1 MIKLF
6 DNPSKQLSI
15 NPDDQKANEIN
26 LIQGKRPY
34 MRAFHFSWLSFHIAF
49 TGWFAIAPLLPYIM
63 EDLKLS
69 PEETEDGNIVNVAAA
84 VFFRFLVGP
93 LCDRFGPKRVMALLL
108 ILGSIPVGLSALVR
122 TPIGLIIVRFFIGI
136 LGATFVPCQFWT
148 TQMFSKNI
156 VGSANALVGGWGN
169 MGAGITTIFLALI
182 AAGFNSAGLSPSLS
196 WRVSLVIPAVLCFTV
211 GLCNYFFADDCP
223 QGDWLKR
230 NLPPKQPAEV
240 HIATNNEKKPEE
252 NDTNKAATD
261 QDSEMNVPPP
271 TLPKRDLK
279 TFLLAL
285 KDPNVSLLMIMYA
298 CCFGVELAV
307 DGALTLFFYNQKNF
321 HLSKKDAGLIASLFG
336 LMNLFSRATG
346 GFLSDYANEKIG
358 IRGRLLAQFI
368 IFFLEGLF
376 LFVFPY
382 TLKSLTEAIVI
393 LVLFSYFTQ
402 AGCGTT
408 FGIVPYVNPELM
420 GVISGLIGGGG
431 SIGGAVFAAVFKK
444 YPASSMPFTIL
455 GIVVMIVSFTA
466 FLLKIEGRRLLEFKR
481 K

>member
-6 DNPSKQLSI
+6 DKPSKELSV
-15 NPDDQKANEIN
+15 NSDDQKANEIN

-63 EDLKLS
+63 EDLKLTS
-69 PEETEDGNIVNVAAA
+69 EQTEDGNIVNVAAA

-93 LCDRFGPKRVMALLL
+93 LCDRFGPRRVMALLL
-108 ILGSIPVGLSALVR
+108 ILGSIPVGLSALVHSP
-122 TPIGLIIVRFFIGI
+122 TGLIVVRFFIGI

-169 MGAGITTIFLALI
+169 MGAGITTIVLALI

-196 WRVSLVIPAVLCFTV
+196 WRVSLAIPAFLCFTI
-211 GLCNYFFADDCP
+211 GLCDYFFTDDCP
-223 QGDWLKR
+223 QGDWSKR
-230 NLPPKQPAEV
+230 GLPPTEIHMARD
-240 HIATNNEKKPEE
+240 EKKIVV
-252 NDTNKAATD
+252 NDGNKVVSDTASIT
-261 QDSEMNVPPP
+261 DSEKNIPAP
-271 TLPKRDLK
+271 TTQKRDLK

-285 KDPNVSLLMIMYA
+285 KDPNVPLLMIMYA
-298 CCFGVELAV
+298 CSFGVELAV
-307 DGALTLFFYNQKNF
+307 DGALTLFFYKQKNF
-321 HLSKKDAGLIASLFG
+321 NLSKKNAGLIASLFG

-346 GFLSDYANEKIG
+346 GFISDFANEKIG
-358 IRGRLLAQFI
+358 IRGRLLTQLI
-368 IFFLEGLF
+368 IYLLEGLF

-382 TLKSLTEAIVI
+382 ALNSLSEAIII
-393 LVLFSYFTQ
+393 LILFSYFTQ
-402 AGCGTT
+402 AGCGST
-408 FGIVPYVNPELM
+408 FAIVPYINPELM
-420 GVISGLIGGGG
+420 GVVSGLVGGGG

-444 YPASSMPFTIL
+444 YPDSSMPFTIL
-455 GIVVMIVSFTA
+455 GIIVMIVSFAT
-466 FLLKIEGRRLLEFKR
+466 FLLKVEERRLIEFKR

>member
-6 DNPSKQLSI
+6 DKPSKELTV

-49 TGWFAIAPLLPYIM
+49 TGWFAIAPLLPYIV
-63 EDLKLS
+63 EDLKLTS
-69 PEETEDGNIVNVAAA
+69 EETEDGNIVNVAAA

-108 ILGSIPVGLSALVR
+108 ILGSIPVGLSALVH
-122 TPIGLIIVRFFIGI
+122 TPLGLIIVRFFIGI

-169 MGAGITTIFLALI
+169 MGAGITTIFMALI
-182 AAGFNSAGLSPSLS
+182 AAGFVSAGLSPSLS

-211 GLCNYFFADDCP
+211 GLCDYFFTDDCP

-230 NLPPKQPAEV
+230 GLPSKPTAEV
-240 HIATNNEKKPEE
+240 HVATHDEKKTEV
-252 NDTNKAATD
+252 NDSDKADKVVTD
-261 QDSEMNVPPP
+261 TDSERNVPAPD
-271 TLPKRDLK
+271 TPKRDLK

-285 KDPNVSLLMIMYA
+285 KDPNVLLLMIMYA

-307 DGALTLFFYNQKNF
+307 DGALTLFFYKQKHFN
-321 HLSKKDAGLIASLFG
+321 LTKKNAGLIASLFG

-346 GFLSDYANEKIG
+346 GFISDYANEKMG
-358 IRGRLLAQFI
+358 VRGRILSQFI
-368 IFFLEGLF
+368 VLLLEGLF

-382 TLKSLTEAIVI
+382 TLNSLAEAIVI
-393 LVLFSYFTQ
+393 LILFSYFTQ
-402 AGCGTT
+402 
-408 FGIVPYVNPELM
+408 VRNY
-420 GVISGLIGGGG
+420 
-431 SIGGAVFAAVFKK
+431 
-444 YPASSMPFTIL
+444 
-455 GIVVMIVSFTA
+455 
-466 FLLKIEGRRLLEFKR
+466 
-481 K
+481 